1 MEHFLRDLLEEVRRG
16 DLSIADGVTRLRNLA
31 FEDLG
36 FARIDH
42 HRRVRRG
49 LPEVVL
55 AEGKTL
61 DQALAIVERLLER
74 PDDVLVTRASP
85 EQSTALAARF
95 PGARVNALARTVHWD
110 RGASPRL
117 AGRVL
122 IVCAGTSDLPVAE
135 EAAVTAELFGNEV
148 HRMNDVG
155 VAGLHRLLARG
166 EELHAATVL
175 IVVAGMEGAL
185 PSVVGGLTRVPVI
198 AVPTS
203 VGYGA
208 SFGGVAALLAMLNS
222 CASGV
227 TVVNIDNGFG
237 AGFAA
242 SLING
247 LLPRAPQPVPS

>member
-1 MEHFLRDLLEEVRRG
+1 MERLLRELLENVRSG
-16 DLSIADGVTRLRNLA
+16 DISVSDGLSRIRNLA

-36 FARIDH
+36 FAQIDH
-42 HRRVRRG
+42 HRRLRRG

-55 AEGKTL
+55 AERKTIE
-61 DQALAIVERLLER
+61 QTIAIVERLLEQ
-74 PDDVLVTRASP
+74 PDDVFVTRAAP
-85 EQSTALAARF
+85 EVAAALAERF
-95 PGARVNALARTVHWD
+95 AGAHVNGLARTVHWD

-117 AGRVL
+117 AGRV
-122 IVCAGTSDLPVAE
+122 VVVAAGTSDLPVAE
-135 EAAVTAELFGNEV
+135 EAAVTAEVFGNRV
-148 HRMNDVG
+148 DRVNDVG

-166 EELHAATVL
+166 EEIRAASVL

-208 SFGGVAALLAMLNS
+208 SFGGLAALLAMLNS

-247 LLPRAPQPVPS
+247 LLPREESS